1 MALCTGREEK
11 ATKRSRTTG
20 QMVKDLNWVIPFRAR
35 EARQLKSRLN
45 KSTCADRWPPTTSE
59 SVHDRPE
66 DNKTADDSLGSR
78 RRWRHSGQG
87 PLVSVAV
94 IASDQQLVPGQPSSQ
109 SEKHEEADPT
119 EKKTTK
125 NGRRLLWCVKR
136 SIFLGK

>member
-1 MALCTGREEK
+1 M
-11 ATKRSRTTG
+11 
-20 QMVKDLNWVIPFRAR
+20 
-35 EARQLKSRLN
+35 KSRLN
-45 KSTCADRWPPTTSE
+45 KSTCVDHWPPTTSE